1 MVVPRKCQHWVDIT
15 SSVRL
20 FILISGFSFWLSGL
34 SCLLN
39 LRFLGFFLLFKES
52 IQHACSCLCEYTILR
67 VHFKVLNYVCPCV
80 SGRLN
85 VQGRRAA
92 LIKSSSAELDGL
104 PGTSSGSS
112 SHDKPRVIEVEGL
125 MEEYLAFDSR
135 YLWVNHFPHAAY
147 PRD

>member
-1 MVVPRKCQHWVDIT
+1 M
-15 SSVRL
+15 
-20 FILISGFSFWLSGL
+20 
-34 SCLLN
+34 
-39 LRFLGFFLLFKES
+39 
-52 IQHACSCLCEYTILR
+52 HACSCVCEYTILGVR
-67 VHFKVLNYVCPCV
+67 FKVLIYVCPCV

-104 PGTSSGSS
+104 PGTSCGSS

-135 YLWVNHFPHAAY
+135 YL
-147 PRD
+147 